1 MDKIKSLAAMACLL
15 LSQASPISAQWRGTP
30 TPNDTLQSVRVLDK
44 GDISLS
50 IYAPEA
56 KRVSVMGDIGMKEA
70 TRLAN
75 GVWNATLPGVRDG
88 VYRYW
93 FMVDGV
99 RVYDPK
105 GELAPETTALLEVT
119 EGGNDFF
126 AMKDVPHGAIS
137 QRFYHSKSLNTT
149 RRLHVWTPA
158 GYEKM
163 SDKLPVLY
171 LIHGGGD
178 NDNAWPTVGAA
189 GMILDNLMAE
199 GKMKPM
205 VVVMPNGSIKSET
218 LGGGVPLFTKDLMND
233 IIPFIEDN
241 YRVLT
246 DKDNRALA
254 GLSMGGLETLETA
267 MDHYKDFGYL
277 WVLSSGWF
285 ANDKENYAKKGA
297 HLKKIAA
304 DFNKQ
309 VRRLYFTQGGPEDIA
324 YNNCKEMLKL
334 FDAAGIKY
342 EYSEMPGGHT
352 WYVWRHDLYNMAQQ
366 LFK

>member
-1 MDKIKSLAAMACLL
+1 MKKIKNILLILCL
-15 LSQASPISAQWRGTP
+15 LSQVLPLSAQWKHEP

-44 GDISLS
+44 GDLLMS

-56 KRVSVMGDIGMKEA
+56 KKVSVMGDIAMHEA
-70 TRLAN
+70 TRAEN
-75 GVWNATLPGVRDG
+75 GVWFATVPGVKDG
-88 VYRYW
+88 IYRYW
-93 FMVDGV
+93 FVVDGV

-105 GELAPETTALLEVT
+105 GALSSETSALLEVNK
-119 EGGNDFF
+119 GGTDFF
-126 AMKDVPHGAIS
+126 AMKDVPHGAMAERYY
-137 QRFYHSKSLNTT
+137 QSKTLDTM

-163 SDKLPVLY
+163 SGKLPVLY

-189 GMILDNLMAE
+189 ALILDNLMAE
-199 GKMKPM
+199 GKMQPM
-205 VVVMPNGSIKSET
+205 VVVMPNGTIHTESLE
-218 LGGGVPLFTKDLMND
+218 GEVPLFAKDLMND
-233 IIPFIEDN
+233 IIPFIEAN
-241 YRVLT
+241 YPVLT
-246 DKDNRALA
+246 DKDHRALA
-254 GLSMGGLETLETA
+254 GLSMGGLETLEVGL
-267 MDHYKDFGYL
+267 DHYHHFGYL

-285 ANDKENYAKKGA
+285 ATDTDNYAKKA
-297 HLKKIAA
+297 VYLKKIAA
-304 DFNKQ
+304 DFNKT
-309 VRRLYFTQGGPEDIA
+309 VRQLYFTQGGPEDIA
-324 YNNCKEMLKL
+324 YKNGQAMLKL